1 MVRQYNKLK
10 TQKGEQKM
18 EGKKKSKIVRALSE
32 RGVRSV
38 VTALVGFFILFIIF
52 SVLSPSFRSGN
63 NIANLFRQIAP
74 TLIIGIGQGYVLI
87 TGNIDLSIGSVV
99 GMSCMTAGTLMTH
112 GWNPALACIM
122 TVLLA
127 LVLGALNGT
136 LVAKL
141 NLPSFIATLGTMTLA
156 RGLAQLVN
164 NNKNTDFIG
173 NTAQGFRNLL
183 YYDSFLKIFSAVWI
197 AIILW
202 LIFNFLLSQTR
213 TGRHIYAVGSNID
226 AARLSG
232 VNSYHTILVTYVV
245 SAFCACVT
253 GLILLASAGMGT
265 MDAGNTYEM
274 YAVAACV
281 IGGISTLGGTGILA
295 GVIPGAGIW
304 GILQNGLQFV
314 GAPVALRNIIIG
326 IIVILAVMLDIV
338 TRTGKKKHN
347 KK

>member
-1 MVRQYNKLK
+1 MKEK
-10 TQKGEQKM
+10 KM
-18 EGKKKSKIVRALSE
+18 NGFRRLMDA

-38 VTALVGFFILFIIF
+38 FTATIGFIALFITF
-52 SVLSPSFRSGN
+52 SLLSPSFRSGN
-63 NIANLFRQIAP
+63 NIQNLFRQIAP

-99 GMSCMTAGTLMTH
+99 GMSCMTAGTLMCAGMH
-112 GWNPALACIM
+112 PLLACLI
-122 TVLLA
+122 TIILA
-127 LVLGALNGT
+127 VAVGAINGV

-164 NNKNTDFIG
+164 NNHNTDFIG
-173 NTAQGFRNLL
+173 NTAQGFRDLL
-183 YYDSFLKIFSAVWI
+183 YYSSFMNLYSAVWI
-197 AIILW
+197 TLILW
-202 LIFNFLLSQTR
+202 LIFNFTLGKTR
-213 TGRHIYAVGSNID
+213 IGRHIYAVGSNLD
-226 AARLSG
+226 AAKLSG
-232 VNSYHTILVTYVV
+232 VNSFHTILFTYVV
-245 SAFCACVT
+245 SALCACLT

-265 MDAGNTYEM
+265 MDAGGTYEM

-281 IGGISTLGGTGILA
+281 IGGISTLGGTGILG
-295 GVIPGAGIW
+295 GVIAGAGIW

-338 TRTGKKKHN
+338 TRTRKKLRK
-347 KK
+347 

>member
-1 MVRQYNKLK
+1 MKEKKNSFSRM
-10 TQKGEQKM
+10 M
-18 EGKKKSKIVRALSE
+18 EA

-38 VTALVGFFILFIIF
+38 ATAAVGFIALFIIF
-52 SVLSPSFRSGN
+52 SILSSSFRSGN
-63 NIANLFRQIAP
+63 NIQNLLRQIAP

-99 GMSCMTAGTLMTH
+99 GMSCMTAGTLMCS
-112 GWNPALACIM
+112 GMNPVLACLI
-122 TVLLA
+122 TILLA
-127 LVLGALNGT
+127 LVVGALNGI

-141 NLPSFIATLGTMTLA
+141 KLPSFIATLGTMTLA

-164 NNKNTDFIG
+164 NNHNTDFIG
-173 NTAQGFRNLL
+173 NTAQEFRDLL
-183 YYDSFLKIFSAVWI
+183 YYSSFFNIYSAVWI
-197 AIILW
+197 TLILW
-202 LIFNFLLSQTR
+202 VIFNFILSRTR
-213 TGRHIYAVGSNID
+213 MGRHIYAVGSNLD

-232 VNSYHTILVTYVV
+232 ISSFHTILFTYTV
-245 SAFCACVT
+245 SAFCACLT

-265 MDAGNTYEM
+265 MDAGGTYEM

-295 GVIPGAGIW
+295 GVIAGAGIW

-326 IIVILAVMLDIV
+326 IIVIMAVMLDIL
-338 TRTGKKKHN
+338 TRTKKKT
-347 KK
+347 KKS

>member
-1 MVRQYNKLK
+1 MN
-10 TQKGEQKM
+10 E
-18 EGKKKSKIVRALSE
+18 KKSNRLNQALSA

-38 VTALVGFFILFIIF
+38 VTAVIGFLILFVVF
-52 SVLSPSFRSGN
+52 AVASPSFRSGN
-63 NIANLFRQIAP
+63 NIQNLLRQIAP

-99 GMSCMTAGTLMTH
+99 GMSCMTAGTMMNK
-112 GWNPALACIM
+112 GVNPVLACLVTI
-122 TVLLA
+122 LLA
-127 LVLGALNGT
+127 LLIGFVNGT
-136 LVAKL
+136 LVAKMK
-141 NLPSFIATLGTMTLA
+141 LPSFIATLGTMTLA

-164 NNKNTDFIG
+164 NNHNTDFIG
-173 NTAQGFRNLL
+173 NDAQTFRDLFYYGEFAKL
-183 YYDSFLKIFSAVWI
+183 YSAVWI
-197 AIILW
+197 AVILW
-202 LIFNFLLSQTR
+202 VVFNFLLSKTR
-213 TGRHIYAVGSNID
+213 TGRHIYAVGSNLD

-232 VNSYHTILVTYVV
+232 INEYRTILITYLV

-265 MDAGNTYEM
+265 MDAGGTYEM

-295 GVIPGAGIW
+295 GVIAGAGIW

-326 IIVILAVMLDIV
+326 IIVILAVMMDV
-338 TRTGKKKHN
+338 VARNSRKKI
-347 KK
+347 KKA

>member
-1 MVRQYNKLK
+1 MNNKNTNFIARLL
-10 TQKGEQKM
+10 
-18 EGKKKSKIVRALSE
+18 AE
-32 RGVRSV
+32 RGGRSV
-38 VTALVGFFILFIIF
+38 FTALIGFIILFIIF
-52 SVLSPSFRSGN
+52 SVMSPSFRTAN
-63 NIANLFRQIAP
+63 NIANLLRQIAP

-99 GMSCMTAGTLMTH
+99 GMSCMTAGTLMMN
-112 GWNPALACIM
+112 GVNP
-122 TVLLA
+122 
-127 LVLGALNGT
+127 LVSCLMAAGFSLVIGLINGV
-136 LVAKL
+136 LVARL

-156 RGLAQLVN
+156 RGFAQLVN

-173 NTAQGFRNLL
+173 GAAQGFRDLL
-183 YYDSFLKIFSAVWI
+183 YYKSFLGIFSTVWI
-197 AIILW
+197 AVIFW
-202 LIFNFLLSQTR
+202 LILNFLLSQTR
-213 TGRHIYAVGSNID
+213 TGRHIYAVGSNIE

-232 VNSYHTILVTYVV
+232 VNSFHTILITYLV
-245 SAFCACVT
+245 SCLCACTT

-265 MDAGNTYEM
+265 MDAGTTYEM

-295 GVIPGAGIW
+295 GVIVGAGIW

-338 TRTGKKKHN
+338 TRTGKKKI

>member
-1 MVRQYNKLK
+1 MNEKR
-10 TQKGEQKM
+10 T
-18 EGKKKSKIVRALSE
+18 SKISRILEA

-38 VTALVGFFILFIIF
+38 VTAAIGFILLFIIF

-63 NIANLFRQIAP
+63 NLQNLFRQIAP
-74 TLIIGIGQGYVLI
+74 TLIIGIGQAFVLI

-99 GMSCMTAGTLMTH
+99 GMSAMTAGTLMTH
-112 GWNPALACIM
+112 GVDPILASII
-122 TVLLA
+122 TLALA
-127 LVLGALNGT
+127 LVVGILNGT

-164 NNKNTDFIG
+164 NNRNTDFIG
-173 NTAQGFRNLL
+173 NTAKSFRDFL
-183 YYDSFLKIFSAVWI
+183 YYGSFLNVYSAVWI

-202 LIFNFLLSQTR
+202 AVFDFLLSKTR
-213 TGRHIYAVGSNID
+213 TGRHIYAVGSNLD

-232 VNSYHTILVTYVV
+232 VNSFHTILTTYIV

-253 GLILLASAGMGT
+253 GFILLASAGMGT
-265 MDAGNTYEM
+265 MDAGGTYEM

-281 IGGISTLGGTGILA
+281 IGGISTLGGTGNLA
-295 GVIPGAGIW
+295 GVIVGSGIW

-338 TRTGKKKHN
+338 TRTNSRKVKRVVAK
-347 KK
+347 